1 MIVKGFGCS
10 FVLGCEH
17 QDFHP
22 KKYSH
27 TTWPAI
33 IAKKQAHEYKCFA
46 KAGCGNLH
54 ILNDILNEIEKEQDD
69 FYIINWTWI
78 MRWDYIFAGND
89 TWHHLNPNHDHERAR
104 YYYQHVHA
112 DYTDKLH
119 NLIWIN
125 TAIQS
130 LTAAGKR
137 FCMTYM
143 DDLLFENRWHTSAGI
158 SNLQNQIHPHL
169 YQFKNLNFVDWS
181 KQNNFALGSRG
192 HPLEDAHYAAAEYLL
207 NHNLV

>member
-10 FVLGCEH
+10 FIQGAEH
-17 QDFHP
+17 KDFHQ

-27 TTWPAI
+27 TTWPAL
-33 IAKKQAHEYKCFA
+33 IAQKQAHSYNCFA
-46 KAGCGNLH
+46 ESGCGNLY
-54 ILNDILNEIEKEQDD
+54 ILNNILNEISKAQDD
-69 FYIINWTWI
+69 FYVINWTWI
-78 MRWDYIFAGND
+78 MRWDYVFSGND
-89 TWHHLNPNHDHERAR
+89 TWHKLNPNHEHDRAK
-104 YYYQHVHA
+104 YYYQNIHS

-130 LTAAGKR
+130 LTAAGKK

-158 SNLQNQIHPHL
+158 ENLQTQVHPHL
-169 YQFKNLNFVDWS
+169 HQFDNLNFVEWS
-181 KQNNFALGSRG
+181 KQNNFEIGPLG
-192 HPLEDAHYAAAEYLL
+192 HPLEAAHNAAADYLST
-207 NHNLV
+207 HNFL